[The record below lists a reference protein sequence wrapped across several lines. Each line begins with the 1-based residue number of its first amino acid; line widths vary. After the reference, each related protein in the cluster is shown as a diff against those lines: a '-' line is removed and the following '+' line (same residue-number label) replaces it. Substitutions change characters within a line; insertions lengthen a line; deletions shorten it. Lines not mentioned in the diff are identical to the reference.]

1 MPGFEVM
8 TEGQPPLWFAT
19 RDQAEGLADTL
30 AHRGRIDASVR
41 RANDGE
47 AVYEGRW
54 SLVQ

>member
-1 MPGFEVM
+1 MPGFEVL
-8 TEGQPPLWFAT
+8 TEGQPPLWFAS

-30 AHRGRIDASVR
+30 AHSGRIDAYVR

-54 SLVQ
+54 SLVA